1 MATEIERL
9 VVSLEASITKFD
21 RTMQKALGITN
32 NTMRKIEQRQTSAIQ
47 KIDAGWTG
55 LQRGIATAFASAAAL
70 RGATQLIDA
79 STRIENSLKVS
90 GLAGEDLAAV
100 YDQLYASAQRN
111 AAPLESLATLYGR
124 AAQVQKE
131 LGASSED
138 LVKFT
143 DNIAIALR
151 LQGGDAQA
159 ASGALLQLGQALGS
173 ARVFAEEF
181 NSINEGARPIL
192 QAAAAGI
199 EEAGGSVA
207 KLKQLVIDGKVSNQA
222 FFQGIQAGAV
232 VLEEKLAGA
241 EMTVAQSFVRL
252 QNVLTDVAGKLNDG
266 TGASA
271 LLASGLDNL
280 ADGAAEF
287 GTWLEQNGDGVAQF
301 FSDVTKAIDEVQRA
315 GQKFGRDT
323 GLSAFG
329 RFVEDL
335 TGLKVSSDYATG
347 GVKKVTDAVRDLT
360 GGVTEADLAVAEAE
374 QALVNFAANTKGQF
388 GELQPVV
395 DDFIQQ
401 LLEGRGNA
409 QLASEAIDAIG
420 EAGDFGGLTARLGEV
435 VSALFSVRSEAAAT
449 AAQVAAAMSGRSSAD
464 NIAEQRAEQL
474 GNKPKVAPKAVSLED
489 YPVLGSGD
497 AQGGGGKSPSERFS
511 EALAAQE
518 RETQALQKKTALLAQ
533 LNPLVNDY
541 GYSIERLNAQLELE
555 NAASEAGLQL
565 TPERQA
571 QIAQLSEGYAQ
582 ATSAAARLAEQQD
595 RARESAEELAQA
607 GRDAL
612 DTIIDGFLEGKDTG
626 EIFNNVLKDLTKN
639 LLNMGLNSLF
649 GSGGG
654 GLGGLFSGLFGGRG
668 FATGTANTGGARGQ
682 ARGIVHG
689 QEAVIPLPAGGNVP
703 VDIRMPSLPQAAAT
717 TTNLQVN
724 VVSDDEKFGAY
735 VTDISGRVVAVS
747 APGIADQG
755 ATKAGGKLASGDFSR
770 GMSTY
775 GLKQQAKRR

>member
-1 MATEIERL
+1 MATTDVERL
-9 VVSLEASITKFD
+9 VVSLEASITKYE
-21 RTMQKALGITN
+21 RTMSKALGVTN

-90 GLAGEDLAAV
+90 GLAGEDLAKV

-111 AAPLESLATLYGR
+111 FAPLESLATLYGR

-241 EMTVAQSFVRL
+241 EITVSQSFVRL

-301 FSDVTKAIDEVQRA
+301 FSDVSIAIDEVQRA

-347 GVKKVTDAVRDLT
+347 SVKRVADAVDDLT
-360 GGVTEADLAVAEAE
+360 GGATEADLAVAEAE

-449 AAQVAAAMSGRSSAD
+449 AAQVAAATSGRSSAD

-474 GNKPKVAPKAVSLED
+474 GNKPKVAPKAVSLDD
-489 YPVLGSGD
+489 YPVLGSGG
-497 AQGGGGKSPSERFS
+497 AKGGGKSPVERFS

-518 RETQALQKKTALLAQ
+518 RETQALQKKAALLAQ

-555 NAASEAGLQL
+555 NAAAEAGLQL

-595 RARESAEELAQA
+595 RARQSAEELAQA

-612 DTIIDGFLEGKDTG
+612 DTIIDGFLEGKDAG
-626 EIFNNVLKDLTKN
+626 EIFGNVLKDLGRN
-639 LLNMGLNSLF
+639 LLNMGLNGLF
-649 GSGGG
+649 SGGG
-654 GLGGLFSGLFGGRG
+654 IGGIFSGLFGGRG
-668 FATGTANTGGARGQ
+668 FAAGTANTGGARGQ
-682 ARGIVHG
+682 PRGIVHG
-689 QEAVIPLPAGGNVP
+689 QEAVIPLPSGGNVP
-703 VDIRMPSLPQAAAT
+703 VDIRMPSMPSAASGGGEIRVIAEMQVIDG
-717 TTNLQVN
+717 NLVP
-724 VVSDDEKFGAY
+724 VV
-735 VTDISGRVVAVS
+735 TRISGQ
-747 APGIADQG
+747 IAGQQVKAYDRQLPNRLQDINMRQG
-755 ATKAGGKLASGDFSR
+755 
-770 GMSTY
+770 
-775 GLKQQAKRR
+775 

>member
-1 MATEIERL
+1 MATTDVERL
-9 VVSLEASITKFD
+9 VVSLEASITKYE
-21 RTMQKALGITN
+21 RAMSKALGLTN

-90 GLAGEDLAAV
+90 GLAGEDLAKV

-111 AAPLESLATLYGR
+111 FAPLESLATLYGR

-241 EMTVAQSFVRL
+241 EITVSQSFVRL

-287 GTWLEQNGDGVAQF
+287 GIWLEQNGAGVAQF
-301 FSDVTKAIDEVQRA
+301 FSDVSDAIDVVERA
-315 GQKFGRDT
+315 GQKLGRDT
-323 GLSAFG
+323 GLSGIG

-335 TGLKVSSDYATG
+335 TGLKVSSDYASG
-347 GVKKVTDAVRDLT
+347 SVKKVKNSIDDLT
-360 GGVTEADLAVAEAE
+360 SGATEADLAVAQAE
-374 QALVNFAANTKGQF
+374 QALVNFAANSKGQF

-409 QLASEAIDAIG
+409 DLASEAIDAIG
-420 EAGDFGGLTARLGEV
+420 EAGDFGGLTVKLGQF

-449 AAQVAAAMSGRSSAD
+449 AAEVAAATSGRSSSD
-464 NIAEQRAEQL
+464 NISEQRAEQL
-474 GNKPKVAPKAVSLED
+474 GNKPKVAVEPVSLAD
-489 YPVLGSGD
+489 YPVLGSGRTS
-497 AQGGGGKSPSERFS
+497 GGGKSPVERFS

-541 GYSIERLNAQLELE
+541 GYSIERLNAQIELE
-555 NAASEAGLQL
+555 NAATEAGLQL

-607 GRDAL
+607 GTDAL
-612 DTIIDGFLEGKDTG
+612 DTIIDGFLEGKDAG
-626 EIFNNVLKDLTKN
+626 EIFNNVLKDLGRN

-649 GSGGG
+649 GGGG
-654 GLGGLFSGLFGGRG
+654 GLSGLLGGLFGGRG
-668 FATGTANTGGARGQ
+668 FSSGTANTGGQRGQ
-682 ARGIVHG
+682 PRGVVHG

-703 VDIRMPSLPQAAAT
+703 VDIRMPSMPSAQPQA
-717 TTNLQVN
+717 LQVHI
-724 VVSDDEKFGAY
+724 VSDDEKFGAY
-735 VTDISGRVVAVS
+735 VTDTAGKVVAQS
-747 APGIADQG
+747 APGIVGASVSQANKTAPASVAKFQQQRGGADYR
-755 ATKAGGKLASGDFSR
+755 T
-770 GMSTY
+770 M
-775 GLKQQAKRR
+775 